1 MKTCFLSVVGLC
13 LGAMLLATGAQ
24 AQVIVEG
31 NFTAEKV
38 CPANKRL
45 TSDNPGDVMTVIGE
59 SYAVVGKNKDAASHY
74 LIIVPGAEVTERR
87 WVDVGCGTAE
97 LTSGSTDGD
106 GDGAQQQPI
115 APDSIENV
123 LAASWQPTFCAT
135 DRGQT
140 KIECQT
146 QTADRPD
153 ARQFSIHGLWPDDL
167 DDTSIFPCYCDN
179 GPPVSC
185 RRRLPN
191 VTSLNISQPVR
202 DRLDVLMPGTQ
213 SGLHLHEWSKH
224 GTCYEEYNSGDGVGA
239 DPDEYFSDTMSV
251 IEQLNASAVGTLFA
265 DRLGETIRFE
275 ELQASFD
282 TAFGSGAGE
291 RVVMNCQRINGENAI
306 SELWIGLGG
315 EIEANSDLGTLI
327 LAAPTTDN
335 STTRQSCQRGL
346 VLEVE

>member
-1 MKTCFLSVVGLC
+1 MRNFLRGVIAAC
-13 LGAMLLATGAQ
+13 LGVAVLVSVAQ
-24 AQVIVEG
+24 AQVTVEG
-31 NFTAEKV
+31 SFTAQKV

-59 SYAVVGKNKDAASHY
+59 RYAVVGKNKADATHY
-74 LIIVPGAEVTERR
+74 LIIVPGAEVTDRR
-87 WVDVGCGTAE
+87 WVDVACGTAE
-97 LTSGSTDGD
+97 LTSGTTD
-106 GDGAQQQPI
+106 GDGAQQQEI
-115 APDSIENV
+115 LPDSIENV

-135 DRGQT
+135 ERGQS

-167 DDTSIFPCYCDN
+167 DDTNIFPCYCDN

-191 VTSLNISQPVR
+191 VANLTVSQSIR
-202 DRLDVLMPGTQ
+202 DKLDILMPGTQ
-213 SGLHLHEWSKH
+213 SGLDLHEWSKH
-224 GTCYEEYNSGDGVGA
+224 GTCYEDHNSGAGAGA
-239 DPDEYFSDTMSV
+239 DPDEYFSDTIAV

-265 DRLGETIRFE
+265 ERLGEIITYE

-282 TAFGSGAGE
+282 AAFGKGAGE
-291 RVVMNCQRINGENAI
+291 RVVMNCQRIDGENAI

-315 EIEANSDLGTLI
+315 EIDAQSDLGTLI
-327 LAAPTTDN
+327 LAAPTTDA
-335 STTRQSCQRGL
+335 STTRTSCQRGI
-346 VLEVE
+346 VLEVQ